1 MSDFKDVTIMTGA
14 VTETDSLRK
23 TVLTLLNVCDSKDL
37 REIIISYSPKA
48 TPECKAVVEELASMK
63 SDVPIITFQQNRKG
77 LAAIV
82 DMIEIAKGSHCIL
95 LDSDMALDVECVA
108 KMIEGARKDG
118 DTIITASRWLKGCE
132 FYGYSKSKRFLNF
145 IAQIFLRILFGKKMT
160 DFTIPFQI
168 VPTELYQ
175 AINWEN
181 EGFPI
186 LIEAVLKPV
195 RLGYDFVEIPTN
207 CYSRKQG
214 KSSNSFKQTAKY
226 LPVALHIRFMKKKD
240 ILKKESLLYK
250 KLFEE

>member
-1 MSDFKDVTIMTGA
+1 
-14 VTETDSLRK
+14 
-23 TVLTLLNVCDSKDL
+23 
-37 REIIISYSPKA
+37 
-48 TPECKAVVEELASMK
+48 
-63 SDVPIITFQQNRKG
+63 
-77 LAAIV
+77 
-82 DMIEIAKGSHCIL
+82 
-95 LDSDMALDVECVA
+95 
-108 KMIEGARKDG
+108 
-118 DTIITASRWLKGCE
+118 
-132 FYGYSKSKRFLNF
+132 
-145 IAQIFLRILFGKKMT
+145 MT